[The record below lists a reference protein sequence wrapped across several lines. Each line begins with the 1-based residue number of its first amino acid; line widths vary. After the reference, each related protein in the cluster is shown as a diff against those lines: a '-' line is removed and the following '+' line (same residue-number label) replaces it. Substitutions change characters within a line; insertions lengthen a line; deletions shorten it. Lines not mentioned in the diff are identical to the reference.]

1 MEQIVHHD
9 IVVPRSVKVISAAIK
24 GQEAEVYIVQNIYG
38 KLMIY
43 LKNQNFELLDTISE
57 RLSAEIGAWFQGC
70 DFYEANIFIK
80 SEIDKRKRRTEPI
93 SEHIWLFEKFLTNL
107 YWEDRKKTHYNQDRT
122 CKLVSFYS
130 FKGGVGRTTSML
142 MTAISLARRGK
153 HVMLIDFDLEAPGIS
168 GLFPQEYLPKYGLL
182 DFLIECNTLQSAEC
196 EFSIDEYIYPVGELC
211 QATGVGGDIHVMPA
225 YGSALKNRP
234 ELYRKA
240 LMRFDLDVPAY
251 SQKTTPVDLL
261 LSKLNV
267 FVAPDVIFIDT
278 RSGIHQI
285 GGITLARYSDL
296 ALLFFYGSQQNVDGM
311 RMVLPHMKKAGVPF
325 LLVNAKVPS
334 NDEVAKIEENIYMEG
349 AYETLCTCD
358 SEYSE
363 GKVPIDDEAAE
374 HFPIKISYNPAAEVL
389 QNTNQLIQA
398 FEEQSSE
405 YYHLGDIILDAI
417 SPSIESGHESTTP
430 VELQR
435 SIIQA
440 FSNIMG
446 DLETA
451 AAEDEFSSLAELQN
465 KFYPLQAFSFIFD
478 PKKFLIQ
485 GQKGVGK
492 TALFSALRHKE
503 YAVSLAGYLGV
514 DTAQYERMDWL
525 VGTSNET
532 AYSEFAPLLKET
544 ERIRAFWYFEI
555 VRVLVESDPSL
566 KEMLPQWALA
576 SINTSLNTSMIK
588 TLDANTA
595 FQLSEILKRI
605 DKKYCSDKKY
615 VTIIYDA
622 LDRIVSTTSR
632 GRFLSELVDIW
643 YKNMSSLPRIRCK
656 IFLRED
662 IFDREIDVADKVKL
676 RNYSSSIKWEYDQL
690 FAMVWK
696 RVLGQNKEIR
706 DWYFKSAGYSA
717 VEASDWE
724 SQTGLG
730 YIPKADAQINKNLLT
745 VIIGAKMGS
754 GNKAATYNW
763 FQNRLADTKGVI
775 VPRSMID
782 IFSKAASAEEAL
794 RQRSTL
800 TTKSIIRPRCFED
813 TLGEVSDKRVADLK
827 EEFIEYRDFFEKLK
841 NTVQRSPVSEESL
854 TKAIK
859 QSGMENP
866 VDEIHKLIN
875 IGVLKK
881 YQRRI
886 SDSVRYHFPDI
897 YLHGL
902 GLQRS
907 GMR

>member
-9 IVVPRSVKVISAAIK
+9 IVVPRSVEVISAAIK

-80 SEIDKRKRRTEPI
+80 SEIDKRKRKTEPI

-107 YWEDRKKTHYNQDRT
+107 YWEDRQETHYNQDRT

-196 EFSIDEYIYPVGELC
+196 EFSIDEYVYPVGELC
-211 QATGVGGDIHVMPA
+211 QATGAGGDIHVMPA

-261 LSKLNV
+261 LSKLNA

-325 LLVNAKVPS
+325 LLINAKVPS

-417 SPSIESGHESTTP
+417 SPSIEPDHEAATP

-532 AYSEFAPLLKET
+532 AYGEFAPLLKET

-841 NTVQRSPVSEESL
+841 NTVQRSPVNEESL
-854 TKAIK
+854 TKAIE

-886 SDSVRYHFPDI
+886 SDPVRYHFPDI
-897 YLHGL
+897 YLHEI

>member
-9 IVVPRSVKVISAAIK
+9 IVVPRSIEVISAAIK

-43 LKNQNFELLDTISE
+43 LESRNNELADTISE

-70 DFYEANIFIK
+70 DFYEANIFLK
-80 SEIDKRKRRTEPI
+80 SEIDKRKRKTEPI

-107 YWEDRKKTHYNQDRT
+107 YWEDRQETHYNQDRT

-196 EFSIDEYIYPVGELC
+196 EFSIDEYVYPVGELC
-211 QATGVGGDIHVMPA
+211 QATGAGGDIHVMPA

-311 RMVLPHMKKAGVPF
+311 RMVLPHMKKTGVPF
-325 LLVNAKVPS
+325 LLINAKVPS

-417 SPSIESGHESTTP
+417 SPSIEPDHETATP

-576 SINTSLNTSMIK
+576 SLNTSLNTSMIK

-841 NTVQRSPVSEESL
+841 NTVQRSPVNEESL
-854 TKAIK
+854 TKAIE

-886 SDSVRYHFPDI
+886 SDPVRYHFPDI

>member
-9 IVVPRSVKVISAAIK
+9 IVVSRSVEIISAAIK
-24 GQEAEVYIVQNIYG
+24 GQEAEVYIVQNIHG

-43 LKNQNFELLDTISE
+43 LESRNNELADTISE

-107 YWEDRKKTHYNQDRT
+107 YWEDRQETHYNQDRT

-142 MTAISLARRGK
+142 MAAISLARQGK
-153 HVMLIDFDLEAPGIS
+153 HVMLIDFDLEAPGVS

-182 DFLIECNTLQSAEC
+182 DFLIECSTLHGSESG
-196 EFSIDEYIYPVGELC
+196 FSIDEYIYPVGELC
-211 QATGVGGDIHVMPA
+211 QATSTGGDIHVMPA

-234 ELYRKA
+234 DLYRKA
-240 LMRFDLDVPAY
+240 LMRFDLDVPLY
-251 SQKTTPVDLL
+251 SSEKTPIDLL
-261 LSKLNV
+261 LSILTD
-267 FVAPDVIFIDT
+267 FAAPDVVFIDT

-311 RMVLPHMKKAGVPF
+311 KMVLPHMKKAGVPF
-325 LLVNAKVPS
+325 LLINAKVPS

-349 AYETLCTCD
+349 AYETLCGCD
-358 SEYSE
+358 PAYSE
-363 GKVPIDDEAAE
+363 GKVAIDDETAE
-374 HFPIKISYNPAAEVL
+374 HFPIKISYNLAAEVL
-389 QNTNQLIQA
+389 QNTDQLIQA
-398 FEEQSSE
+398 FEEQSGE
-405 YYHLGDIILDAI
+405 YNHLADTILDAI
-417 SPSIESGHESTTP
+417 STDVDTNSEVSIS
-430 VELQR
+430 VELQET
-435 SIIQA
+435 IIQA
-440 FSNIMG
+440 FSSIMG
-446 DLETA
+446 GLETA

-492 TALFSALRHKE
+492 TALFSALKHKG
-503 YAVSLAGYLGV
+503 YAISLAEYLGI

-525 VGTSNET
+525 VGTSNVT
-532 AYSEFAPLLKET
+532 SYSDIVPLLT
-544 ERIRAFWYFEI
+544 EPEAIRAFWYFEI
-555 VRVLVESDPSL
+555 IKVLVESDPSL
-566 KEMLPQWALA
+566 QEMMPVWMLEMA
-576 SINTSLNTSMIK
+576 NTSLDSTAIK
-588 TLDANTA
+588 NLNANMA
-595 FQLSEILKRI
+595 FQLSEILKEVDR
-605 DKKYCSDKKY
+605 KYTDIGKY
-615 VTIIYDA
+615 VTVIYDA
-622 LDRIVSTTSR
+622 LDRIVSPVSR
-632 GRFLSELVDIW
+632 RRFLSELVDIW
-643 YKNMSSLPRIRCK
+643 YKNMSSLTSIRCK

-662 IFDREIDVADKVKL
+662 IFEREINVADKVKL

-696 RVLGQNKEIR
+696 RVLSQSEEIR
-706 DWYFKSAGYSA
+706 NWYTKSAGYEIA
-717 VEASDWE
+717 TVLETAG
-724 SQTGLG
+724 QTGLG
-730 YIPKADAQINKNLLT
+730 YIPKADEQINKNLLAA
-745 VIIGAKMGS
+745 IIGAKMGS
-754 GNKAATYNW
+754 GNKASTYNW
-763 FQNRLADTKGVI
+763 FKNRLADTRGVI

-782 IFSKAASAEEAL
+782 IFSKAASAEEKL
-794 RQRSTL
+794 RQRTASI
-800 TTKSIIRPRCFED
+800 TKSIIRPRCFED

-827 EEFIEYRDFFEKLK
+827 EEFTEYRDFFEKLK
-841 NTVQRSPVSEESL
+841 NTVQRSPVSEDL
-854 TKAIK
+854 LKNAIE
-859 QSGMENP
+859 QSNSENP
-866 VDEIHKLIN
+866 AEEIHNLIN
-875 IGVLKK
+875 IGVIKK

-886 SDSVRYHFPDI
+886 NDPVRYHFPDI

>member
-9 IVVPRSVKVISAAIK
+9 IVVPRSVEVISAAIK

-43 LKNQNFELLDTISE
+43 LESRNNELADTISE

-70 DFYEANIFIK
+70 DFYEANIFLK
-80 SEIDKRKRRTEPI
+80 SEIDKRKRKTEPI

-107 YWEDRKKTHYNQDRT
+107 YWEDRQETHYNQDRT

-196 EFSIDEYIYPVGELC
+196 EFSIDEYVYPVGELC
-211 QATGVGGDIHVMPA
+211 QATGAGGDIHVMPA

-325 LLVNAKVPS
+325 LLINAKVPS

-417 SPSIESGHESTTP
+417 SPSIEPDHEAATP

-532 AYSEFAPLLKET
+532 AYGEFAPLLKET

-576 SINTSLNTSMIK
+576 PLNTSLNTSMIK

-841 NTVQRSPVSEESL
+841 NTVQRSPVNEESL
-854 TKAIK
+854 TKAIE

-886 SDSVRYHFPDI
+886 SDPVRYHFPDI

>member
-9 IVVPRSVKVISAAIK
+9 IVVPRSVEVISAAIK

-107 YWEDRKKTHYNQDRT
+107 YWEDRQETHYNQDRT

-196 EFSIDEYIYPVGELC
+196 EFSIDEYVYPVGELC
-211 QATGVGGDIHVMPA
+211 QATGAGGDIHVMPA

-261 LSKLNV
+261 LSKLNA

-325 LLVNAKVPS
+325 LLINAKVPS

-405 YYHLGDIILDAI
+405 YYHLSDIILDAI
-417 SPSIESGHESTTP
+417 SPSIEPDHEAATP

-532 AYSEFAPLLKET
+532 AYSEFAPLLKEK

-841 NTVQRSPVSEESL
+841 NTVQRSPVNEESL
-854 TKAIK
+854 TKAIE

-886 SDSVRYHFPDI
+886 SDPVRYHFPDI